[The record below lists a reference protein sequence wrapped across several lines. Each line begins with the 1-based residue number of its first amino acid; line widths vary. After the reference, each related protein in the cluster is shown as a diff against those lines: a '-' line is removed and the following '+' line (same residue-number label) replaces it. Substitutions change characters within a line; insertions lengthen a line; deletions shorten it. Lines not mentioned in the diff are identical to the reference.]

1 MSSRNLCD
9 DMLKP
14 RTQAEP
20 QDKVDIMELR
30 DLFVATVAMT
40 IGSMMIYTSILNEG
54 WCFQM
59 KVARVIAETKGRD
72 KARTFIGGVGTFML
86 LLGLYILIAPLTAS
100 SWLNWDESRNIR
112 VPHAQ
117 PVVANA
123 E

>member
-1 MSSRNLCD
+1 
-9 DMLKP
+9 
-14 RTQAEP
+14 
-20 QDKVDIMELR
+20 MELR

-40 IGSMMIYTSILNEG
+40 IGGMMLYTSILNEG

-72 KARTFIGGVGTFML
+72 KARTFIGCVGTFML
-86 LLGLYILIAPLTAS
+86 LLGLYILIVPLTAS
-100 SWLNWDESRNIR
+100 NWLNWDESNNSR